1 MRKSFCAFLAVLML
15 GMAPAALAEGEM
27 PAVNGGI
34 VELASGAS
42 LDLNGDGIAE
52 QVKLDLEVDED
63 NDTGKFVISAGE
75 ASIELDTMAG
85 IDKLYAGYLRGEYD
99 VPFLLVSEYGPSD
112 DPYSYVIHYDGE
124 KLTNIGGV
132 PALAGDISLEDGVM
146 TARVRADRICTWSR
160 VSDFVVARTY
170 MYDDEYKALPAEY
183 YVAEAPR
190 ASYAMDMA
198 AVLKRDITLRT
209 SLYGEGE
216 LKLKEGERVVLS
228 ATDDASYVFI
238 TPVDKAAHDWARG
251 GYLMLGEGIDDVMV
265 DGKSVPGNDVFNGLL
280 YAD

>member
-1 MRKSFCAFLAVLML
+1 MKRSFCAFLAALML
-15 GMAPAALAEGEM
+15 GAAPVALAGGELPAAS
-27 PAVNGGI
+27 GGI

-42 LDLNGDGIAE
+42 LDLNGDGVAE
-52 QVKLDLEVDED
+52 EVKLELNMDEGD
-63 NDTGKFVISAGE
+63 VGKFVISAGE

-124 KLTNIGGV
+124 KLINIGGV
-132 PALAGDISLEDGVM
+132 PALAQNISLDEGVM
-146 TARVRADRICTWSR
+146 TARVRADKICTWSR
-160 VSDFVVARTY
+160 MGDFVVARTY
-170 MYDDEYKALPAEY
+170 MYDDNYESMPTEY

-198 AVLKRDITLRT
+198 AVLKRDITLST
-209 SLYGEGE
+209 SLSGEGR

-238 TPVDKAAHDWARG
+238 SPVDRAAHDWARG
-251 GYLMLGEGIDDVMV
+251 GYLMLGEGFDEVMV
-265 DGKSVPGNDVFNGLL
+265 NGKAVSSMDVFNGLL